1 MSIFYL
7 GGEKGY
13 MSSKETI
20 IKATVQVGMDIS
32 DVQSNAKAIQNTL
45 KNFKMPTGLEE
56 QFEKTFKGLEAEIT
70 KVQTLMQS
78 GFKTKSDVTGFEKS
92 KKNIN
97 NLYNTL

>member
-32 DVQSNAKAIQNTL
+32 DVQSNAKAIQNAL
-45 KNFKMPTGLEE
+45 KNFKMPAGLEE
-56 QFEKTFKGLEAEIT
+56 
-70 KVQTLMQS
+70 
-78 GFKTKSDVTGFEKS
+78 
-92 KKNIN
+92 
-97 NLYNTL
+97 